1 MNVTAMICVRDG
13 EEHLVEALDSVRA
26 QTLQPAE
33 VLVVDDGSVDGSPYI
48 ARAYGARVVS
58 QPPLGLG
65 AARNTAVRELR
76 TELGAFLDAD
86 DRWLPRKL
94 ELQAAAFATDPGLD
108 VCFGHV
114 VEFADSVKDL
124 AARPEPVPAPF
135 STTLCALRDAFIRVG
150 GFDEEAR
157 VGESLAWLLRAREAG
172 LREAM
177 LDEVLAER
185 RLHADNMT
193 RTRRHAYGDYARVLK
208 ESLDRR
214 RESA

>member
-48 ARAYGARVVS
+48 ARAYGARVVL

-65 AARNTAVRELR
+65 AARNTAIRELR

-86 DRWLPRKL
+86 DRWLPHKL
-94 ELQAAAFATDPGLD
+94 ELQAAAFAAAPGLD

-114 VEFADSVKDL
+114 LEFADPGEDL
-124 AARPEPVPAPF
+124 TPRPEPVPAPF
-135 STTLCALRDAFIRVG
+135 STTLCALRDAFIRAG
-150 GFDEEAR
+150 GFDEDAR

-172 LREAM
+172 LREVM

-185 RLHADNMT
+185 RVHAENMT
-193 RTRRHAYGDYARVLK
+193 RTRRHAYGDYARLLK